1 MKENEK
7 AERRAD
13 MAANETAAGTE
24 LGGETFKMT
33 YSADS
38 REEIENIRSKYLPRR
53 ESRIERLRAI
63 EAAVNKKATVASI
76 TIGIIGTLIMGM
88 GMSLVMSDLGALFGA
103 LSLPIGIA
111 AGVLGIV
118 ILAMAYPVYTLT
130 LKRARKKAAPEVL
143 RLTDELMR

>member
-7 AERRAD
+7 AERRED
-13 MAANETAAGTE
+13 MALNETSAKADGE
-24 LGGETFKMT
+24 RETFKMT

-38 REEIENIRSKYLPRR
+38 REEIENIRNKYLPRL

-63 EAAVNKKATVASI
+63 DAAVNKKATVASI
-76 TIGIIGTLIMGM
+76 TVGIIGTLIMGM
-88 GMSLVMSDLGALFGA
+88 GMSLVMSDLGALFGDIA
-103 LSLPIGIA
+103 LTIGIA

-118 ILAMAYPVYTLT
+118 ILALAYPVYTTT
-130 LKRARKKAAPEVL
+130 LKCARKKAAPEVL

>member
-7 AERRAD
+7 AERREDVSAEAAD
-13 MAANETAAGTE
+13 ERDT
-24 LGGETFKMT
+24 TFKMT

-76 TIGIIGTLIMGM
+76 TVGIIGTLIMGM
-88 GMSLVMSDLGALFGA
+88 GMSLVMSDLGALFGDIA
-103 LSLPIGIA
+103 LPIGIA

-118 ILAMAYPVYTLT
+118 ILALAYPVYTTT